1 MQALDLDKV
10 IDEMAQ
16 RDPRYHRE
24 AYLFL
29 REALDYTQKNL
40 VRAGKEGI
48 RHVSGPELLD
58 GIRAFGLQLYGPMT
72 MLVFTEWGI
81 QKCED
86 FGEIVFNM
94 VEHGLLAKTDQD
106 RREDFKGGYE
116 FADVFRK
123 PFQPQ
128 SLFPQA
134 SSFPESEPTSQSN

>member
-1 MQALDLDKV
+1 MR
-10 IDEMAQ
+10 

-24 AYLFL
+24 AYLFV
-29 REALDYTQKNL
+29 RESLDYTQKNL

-48 RHVSGPELLD
+48 RHVRGPELLD
-58 GIRAFGLQLYGPMT
+58 GIRAYGLQLYGPMT

-81 QKCED
+81 EKCED

-106 RREDFKGGYE
+106 SREDFKGGYE
-116 FADVFRK
+116 FTEVFRK

-128 SLFPQA
+128 SI
-134 SSFPESEPTSQSN
+134 FPENRSFAEPESTSQPN